1 MKKNVASQVISAV
14 VVSATDGSAITA
26 SVSVTV
32 TGDAGTQGAGGGTL
46 AHEGGGEWSYIP
58 TQAETNFDH
67 IMFKFS
73 GGGSIP
79 VGVQV
84 YTQFPQTGDNFARLG
99 APAGASVSADIAA
112 VKTQTAAI
120 EVDTA
125 EIGTAGAGLTNIN
138 LPNQTM
144 DIVGNIIGNVSGS
157 VGSVTAGVT
166 LAASAVQAIW
176 DALTSALTTAGSIGK
191 LLVDNINATISSR
204 LASAS
209 YTAPP
214 DVNAIADQVWDEAIA
229 GHAGAG
235 STGAA
240 LSAAGSAGDP
250 WATALPGAYGAGT
263 AGKIVG
269 DNINATISSRLAT
282 AGYTAPLDAAGTR
295 AAVGLAS
302 ASLDTQ
308 LDAVPTAIEN
318 ADALLDRNMATG
330 TDSGSPTVRTP
341 RQALRFLRNRWDVA
355 AGSLTVKKEDDTTT
369 SWTGTVSSDAS
380 ALPIIGNDPAS

>member
-1 MKKNVASQVISAV
+1 M
-14 VVSATDGSAITA
+14 
-26 SVSVTV
+26 
-32 TGDAGTQGAGGGTL
+32 
-46 AHEGGGEWSYIP
+46 
-58 TQAETNFDH
+58 
-67 IMFKFS
+67 
-73 GGGSIP
+73 
-79 VGVQV
+79 
-84 YTQFPQTGDNFARLG
+84 
-99 APAGASVSADIAA
+99 
-112 VKTQTAAI
+112 
-120 EVDTA
+120 
-125 EIGTAGAGLTNIN
+125 
-138 LPNQTM
+138 
-144 DIVGNIIGNVSGS
+144 
-157 VGSVTAGVT
+157 
-166 LAASAVQAIW
+166 
-176 DALTSALTTAGSIGK
+176 
-191 LLVDNINATISSR
+191 
-204 LASAS
+204 
-209 YTAPP
+209 
-214 DVNAIADQVWDEAIA
+214 NAIADQVWDEAIA

-369 SWTGTVSSDAS
+369 SWTGTVSSDAA